1 MTRTGPGWLDRQR
14 VRMKRALGVN
24 TILCDRCKWNWR
36 SACHRPERQSAA
48 WCPDYQKKGG

>member
-1 MTRTGPGWLDRQR
+1 MTRTGPGWLDRQHM
-14 VRMKRALGVN
+14 RMKRALGLN
-24 TILCDRCKWNWR
+24 TVLCDNCKWNWR